1 MNELGNDNK
10 YSQQQN
16 NKTMISVI
24 LPSYNS
30 ETTIEPVLTALKNQ
44 SYNDPYEIILVD
56 SSEDKTPEI
65 VRSKFPEIKYIHL
78 KTKTD
83 PGTARNLG
91 LKESTGKYILFI
103 DSDCVA
109 QPDWIEKMVSMH
121 DSTDHAAVGGGVI
134 NGNDP
139 KNNVAWAGYM
149 AEFREFIPEQG
160 RREVGHIPTCN
171 ISYKRR
177 YLEDLGGFNPNYY
190 PQEDLDFNHRLVESG
205 ATILF
210 NPEAQVAHNHRTTVK
225 DFVRHQ
231 KNVGRITST
240 MLNILPLEGSK
251 IARSKLKTLI
261 FIPFIPVV
269 KWFRTLSI
277 FWKLNRSII
286 LKHPSAIFIFA
297 YGLLPWSIGFIN
309 GVFKYSPQSK

>member
-1 MNELGNDNK
+1 
-10 YSQQQN
+10 
-16 NKTMISVI
+16 MISVI

-30 ETTIEPVLTALKNQ
+30 ETTIGPVLTALKNQ
-44 SYNDPYEIILVD
+44 TYSEPYEIILVD

-65 VRSKFPEIKYIHL
+65 VRSKFPDIKYIHL
-78 KTKTD
+78 PQKTD

-121 DSTDHAAVGGGVI
+121 ETTDHAGIGGGVI

-160 RREVGHIPTCN
+160 SRTVSHIPTCN
-171 ISYKRR
+171 ISYKRK
-177 YLEDLGGFNPNYY
+177 YLEELGGFNPNYY
-190 PQEDLDFNHRLVESG
+190 PQEDLDFNYRLG
-205 ATILF
+205 KAGGTILF
-210 NPEAQVAHNHRTTVK
+210 NPDAQVSHNHRTTLK
-225 DFVRHQ
+225 DFVKHQ
-231 KNVGRITST
+231 KNVGCITST
-240 MLNILPLEGSK
+240 MLNILPLEGST

-269 KWFRTLSI
+269 KWFRTLTV
-277 FWKLNRSII
+277 FWKLKRSII
-286 LKHPSAIFIFA
+286 TGHPSAIFIFA
-297 YGLLPWSIGFIN
+297 YGLIPWSAGFVK
-309 GVFKYSPQSK
+309 GVFKPGPQSK